1 MPHVVVVGAGFG
13 GVSATDEL
21 AKEGFRV
28 TLLDQFPYN
37 TFQPLLYQVATGGL
51 NPGDVTYS
59 LRYFAA
65 NHEDVRFRVGEVVG
79 IDHDQREVICSDGFR
94 VGFDY
99 LIIGNGITTNHF
111 GIPGA
116 AEYTMS
122 MYTRAEALRVR
133 DTIFGSLEIIAGRSD
148 PNSSGFTV
156 VIVGGGP
163 TGVEM
168 AGQLAELK
176 TETIPSTYPEL
187 NPARIHVVLVE
198 MTEHLL
204 APFDD
209 SLRQYALR
217 ELTKRGV
224 DVRLKTAI
232 SEVEADRVDFKD
244 GSSMPVDLVIWAAG
258 VSGDPRLRD
267 WGLPIGRAGR
277 IEINEDTRVVGEE
290 RIFAIG
296 DGSVIV
302 NSPLP
307 QLAQPALQM
316 GKFAARQIAR
326 LHRGLETESFRY
338 HDKGTMATIGRGD
351 AVLEMPIGLKLKGVP
366 AWIGWIVLH
375 LFYLLGGRNR
385 VQTLINLGA
394 RYVGPRRSNAIV
406 GDVLETPKLRAL
418 NAKEGRRGAA

>member
-1 MPHVVVVGAGFG
+1 M
-13 GVSATDEL
+13 
-21 AKEGFRV
+21 
-28 TLLDQFPYN
+28 
-37 TFQPLLYQVATGGL
+37 ATGGL

-65 NHEDVRFRVGEVVG
+65 EHDDVRFRAAEVIG
-79 IDHDQREVICSDGFR
+79 IDHEKREVICSDGVR

-148 PNSSGFTV
+148 PNSAGFTV

-176 TETIPSTYPEL
+176 TGTIPSTYPEL
-187 NPARIHVVLVE
+187 NPARVHVVLVE

-232 SEVEADRVDFKD
+232 SEVR
-244 GSSMPVDLVIWAAG
+244 
-258 VSGDPRLRD
+258 
-267 WGLPIGRAGR
+267 R
-277 IEINEDTRVVGEE
+277 IESTSR
-290 RIFAIG
+290 
-296 DGSVIV
+296 
-302 NSPLP
+302 
-307 QLAQPALQM
+307 M
-316 GKFAARQIAR
+316 
-326 LHRGLETESFRY
+326 
-338 HDKGTMATIGRGD
+338 
-351 AVLEMPIGLKLKGVP
+351 
-366 AWIGWIVLH
+366 
-375 LFYLLGGRNR
+375 
-385 VQTLINLGA
+385 
-394 RYVGPRRSNAIV
+394 GPRCRLI
-406 GDVLETPKLRAL
+406 L
-418 NAKEGRRGAA
+418 

>member
-65 NHEDVRFRVGEVVG
+65 EHEDVRFRVGEVVG

-148 PNSSGFTV
+148 PNSGGFTV

-176 TETIPSTYPEL
+176 TMTIPSTYPEL
-187 NPARIHVVLVE
+187 NPAHVHVVLVE

-277 IEINEDTRVVGEE
+277 IEINDDTRVVGEE

-302 NSPLP
+302 NNPLP
-307 QLAQPALQM
+307 QLAQPAIQM

-326 LHRGLETESFRY
+326 LHRGLETESFHYR
-338 HDKGTMATIGRGD
+338 DKGTMATIGRGD
-351 AVLEMPIGLKLKGVP
+351 AVLEVPIGLKLKGVV

-375 LFYLLGGRNR
+375 SVLSARRAQPRTDVDQLGFS
-385 VQTLINLGA
+385 L
-394 RYVGPRRSNAIV
+394 PRPTPLQRDRRRRA
-406 GDVLETPKLRAL
+406 GDAETTGD
-418 NAKEGRRGAA
+418 EC